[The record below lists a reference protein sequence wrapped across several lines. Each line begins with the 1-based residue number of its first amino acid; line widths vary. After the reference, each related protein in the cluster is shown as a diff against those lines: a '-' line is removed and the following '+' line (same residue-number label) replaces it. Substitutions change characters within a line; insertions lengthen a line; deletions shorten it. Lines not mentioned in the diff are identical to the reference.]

1 MLKLNKINMN
11 SLQGLD
17 LRFICDDNNVD
28 EEDDIVKKHCVNC
41 GMQFELLF
49 KCSSCKAAMY
59 CSRVCQK
66 SDWGRHKG
74 ICRIA
79 SNICTKKNE
88 FSELIRHQVAEFIN
102 KNQNVTNLDNKSKG
116 KLCEIVT
123 ALKLLAKNGDCKSQE
138 QVGTMYWE
146 GYYIIKPNLYTA
158 KKYIKSAA
166 FGNDSLSAINNL
178 GCIYMIMKEY
188 DKAKKMFKMAVK
200 RNHEGARENLIKLK
214 RKIKKIK
221 KSK

>member
-1 MLKLNKINMN
+1 MS
-11 SLQGLD
+11 SLQGLEI
-17 LRFICDDNNVD
+17 RVICDDNNVD

-41 GMQFELLF
+41 GKQCERLF

-102 KNQNVTNLDNKSKG
+102 KNQNVTKLDNKSKG

-138 QVGTMYWE
+138 QVGKLYWE
-146 GYYIIKPNLYTA
+146 GYYIIKANLYTA

-166 FGNDSLSAINNL
+166 FENDSLSAINNL
-178 GCIYMIMKEY
+178 GCIYMFLKQY
-188 DKAKKMFKMAVK
+188 DKAEEMFEIAVK
-200 RNHEGARENLIKLK
+200 RNHKGARVNLIALK
-214 RKIKKIK
+214 KEKNK
-221 KSK
+221 